1 MNKTKTPA
9 VQPTQFYSADAHLKI
24 RAESDLPPG
33 IAGRITGV
41 ALTYEVLD
49 TYRTI
54 FARGSAK
61 RSIDNKVAARKVP
74 LLMDHNKTT
83 GAHVGVVASMAE
95 IGDAVMMTA
104 EIFDTPDG
112 RAALEYVKAVIAAG
126 ASTGLSIGFVPR
138 RSEMVQTADG
148 MAERFTEIELREV
161 SITPMPA
168 VPGADVTGA
177 RADGVAIDEGSEVGE
192 DGPAEAVPAT
202 TTETVTSRSEAELL
216 AIAARVALDAMTAD
230 DRNALLEQY
239 RTNPATI
246 PTRTVSTT
254 TAATVRPTV
263 RQTTMDERLKAVRS
277 TFLSPYGA

>member
-1 MNKTKTPA
+1 MNKTKTTA
-9 VQPTQFYSADAHLKI
+9 VKPTQFYSADAHLQI

-33 IAGRITGV
+33 IAGRISGV

-49 TYRTI
+49 SYRTI

-83 GAHVGVVASMAE
+83 GAHVGVVAAMSE
-95 IGDAVMMTA
+95 IGDAVTMTA

-177 RADGVAIDEGSEVGE
+177 RAEAVATDECSEVGDE
-192 DGPAEAVPAT
+192 TPAEEVPAT
-202 TTETVTSRSEAELL
+202 TAEAETSRSEAELL

-230 DRNALLEQY
+230 ARDALLEQY
-239 RTNPATI
+239 RTNPAPI

-254 TAATVRPTV
+254 TAATVVPTV
-263 RQTTMDERLKAVRS
+263 RTVTMDERLKAVRAS
-277 TFLSPYGA
+277 FL